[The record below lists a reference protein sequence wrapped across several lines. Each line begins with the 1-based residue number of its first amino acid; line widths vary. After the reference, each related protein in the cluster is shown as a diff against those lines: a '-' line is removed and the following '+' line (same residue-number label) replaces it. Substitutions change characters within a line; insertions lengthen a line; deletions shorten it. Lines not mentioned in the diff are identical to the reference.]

1 MNNLEMRIAELE
13 QIIKEKDEYIEVL
26 KPRCGIC
33 DICET
38 NTQKELNEVR
48 HDLQKLVSD
57 LAVERK
63 INDEISEDLRLAKKF
78 IDWIL
83 IEFKLTNY
91 NWLEDQNE
99 ISTILCDM
107 KRIHFGI
114 QELKEKLDILDAVGD
129 TEENMR
135 SFIKSIREVIDD
147 YTKNI
152 QEGLNNGD

>member
-1 MNNLEMRIAELE
+1 MNKDEMKIQELE
-13 QIIKEKDEYIEVL
+13 QKIKDKDNLIKVL
-26 KPRCGIC
+26 SQGGGIC

-38 NTQKELNEVR
+38 NTAKELAETHKELIQRNT
-48 HDLQKLVSD
+48 D

-63 INDEISEDLRLAKKF
+63 INDEISEDLRLAKQF
-78 IDWIL
+78 IDWLL

-107 KRIHFGI
+107 KRVHFGI